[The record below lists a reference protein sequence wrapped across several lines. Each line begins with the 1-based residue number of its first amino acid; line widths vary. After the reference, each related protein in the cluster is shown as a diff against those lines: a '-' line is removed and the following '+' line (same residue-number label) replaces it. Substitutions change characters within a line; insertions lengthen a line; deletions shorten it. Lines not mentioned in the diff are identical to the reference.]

1 MSSLII
7 LIVMYKISN
16 YFDLAPTFTYNFHFF
31 CIWIHEETFR
41 QRQVIHKPRQK
52 RKKIF
57 IFILYIKFNDFD
69 FDLIV
74 DDGFAVKNEAN
85 QLDKNPADFKMIFK
99 SLEK

>member
-1 MSSLII
+1 MRKLFVKDKLFINQD
-7 LIVMYKISN
+7 KKEKK
-16 YFDLAPTFTYNFHFF
+16 YF
-31 CIWIHEETFR
+31 
-41 QRQVIHKPRQK
+41 
-52 RKKIF
+52 
-57 IFILYIKFNDFD
+57 FILYIKFNDFD